1 MSTIDYGMDLTNVDH
16 ETGIHYGVIPA
27 NDVMQAWS
35 DSSEP
40 EYDCDECEAKQEFES
55 DPENEGEEFD
65 CSDYECEPR
74 GFAFVEDG
82 YEACQSRDD
91 SDIFITKSP
100 FYTFAAFCS
109 PCAPGA
115 GHLRNPLAPDEGV
128 KTYCFG
134 DDWFEDESCPY
145 TIYNVVDDA
154 IVYQPKGKGRK

>member
-40 EYDCDECEAKQEFES
+40 EYDCDECE
-55 DPENEGEEFD
+55 PH
-65 CSDYECEPR
+65 

-82 YEACQSRDD
+82 YGACQSRDD

-115 GHLRNPLAPDEGV
+115 GHLRNPLTPDEGV

>member
-27 NDVMQAWS
+27 NDVLQAWS

-40 EYDCDECEAKQEFES
+40 EYDCDECES
-55 DPENEGEEFD
+55 
-65 CSDYECEPR
+65 R

-82 YEACQSRDD
+82 YGAYQSRDD
-91 SDIFITKSP
+91 SDIFVTKSP
-100 FYTFAAFCS
+100 FYTFATFCS